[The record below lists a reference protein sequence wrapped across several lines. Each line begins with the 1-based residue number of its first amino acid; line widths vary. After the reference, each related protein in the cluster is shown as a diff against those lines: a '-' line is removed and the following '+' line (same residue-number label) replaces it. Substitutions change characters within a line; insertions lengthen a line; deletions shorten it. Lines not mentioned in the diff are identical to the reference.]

1 MTPLTAPASIPAP
14 ATPRPLQTASWILD
28 PTGYMRTNRRRF
40 GDLFRV
46 ALTPGE
52 SSRTLMVS
60 EPKALQQMLSSDSGR
75 SFSAPGDVNELLVTL
90 LGRQSVILLSGQAHR
105 QRRQLVMPHFHGEI
119 LAGYERAMETI
130 TQEEL
135 GSWPAGDV
143 RSVRSVMQTITLR
156 IILQVV
162 FGLERGERAVAL
174 RHLLSRRLEMTATPL
189 TSAVF
194 FLPWLQRDFGPWSLG
209 ARINRLAEAT
219 DALLFEEIRERR
231 NGPCGGSDM
240 LSLLLQARDEQG
252 QGLTDQELR
261 DELITLLV
269 AGHETTA
276 TALTTAFYW
285 LHRPDRPEPLQTLR
299 EELDGLEPGAGA
311 DALVRLPYLGAVTQE
326 ALRIHPV
333 AMLTFPRRVEVPLE
347 CCGYRLEPGD
357 LVMGSIYLL
366 HQREDLYPQ
375 PECFRPERFLERQ
388 YSPYEYMPFG
398 GGVRRCIGTGLA
410 RHELRVVLG
419 TLMRQDRFRLCNRR
433 PVPQARRGVT
443 LGHGAPVLL
452 RRERPS

>member
-105 QRRQLVMPHFHGEI
+105 QRRQLVMPHFHGDI

-135 GSWPAGDV
+135 GFWPVGDV

-194 FLPWLQRDFGPWSLG
+194 FLVVNTSKLPVYASLG
-209 ARINRLAEAT
+209 MIRWPYLQAFL
-219 DALLFEEIRERR
+219 LLFPLVFVGAFAGRR
-231 NGPCGGSDM
+231 FFAWIPQRAFHLAVLALTAAASA
-240 LSLLLQARDEQG
+240 SLLL
-252 QGLTDQELR
+252 
-261 DELITLLV
+261 
-269 AGHETTA
+269 
-276 TALTTAFYW
+276 F
-285 LHRPDRPEPLQTLR
+285 
-299 EELDGLEPGAGA
+299 
-311 DALVRLPYLGAVTQE
+311 
-326 ALRIHPV
+326 
-333 AMLTFPRRVEVPLE
+333 
-347 CCGYRLEPGD
+347 
-357 LVMGSIYLL
+357 
-366 HQREDLYPQ
+366 
-375 PECFRPERFLERQ
+375 
-388 YSPYEYMPFG
+388 
-398 GGVRRCIGTGLA
+398 
-410 RHELRVVLG
+410 
-419 TLMRQDRFRLCNRR
+419 
-433 PVPQARRGVT
+433 
-443 LGHGAPVLL
+443 
-452 RRERPS
+452 

>member
-1 MTPLTAPASIPAP
+1 MTAPPSIPAP

-28 PTGYMRTNRRRF
+28 PTGYMRTNRKRF
-40 GDLFRV
+40 GDLFQV
-46 ALTPGE
+46 SLTPTE
-52 SSRTLMVS
+52 SARTLMVS
-60 EPKALQQMLSSDSGR
+60 EPKAMQQMLSSDSGR
-75 SFSAPGDVNELLVTL
+75 SFSAPGDVNELLVSL

-105 QRRQLVMPHFHGEI
+105 QRRQLVMPHFHGDI
-119 LAGYERAMETI
+119 LASYERAIEAI
-130 TQEEL
+130 TLEEL
-135 GSWPAGDV
+135 ESWRVGEV
-143 RSVRSVMQTITLR
+143 RSVRTMMQAITLR

-162 FGLERGERAVAL
+162 FGLEGGERSATL
-174 RHLLSRRLEMTATPL
+174 RRLLSRRLEMTATPL

-194 FLPWLQRDFGPWSLG
+194 FLPWLQKDFGPWSLG
-209 ARINRLAEAT
+209 ARIRRLAEAT

-231 NGPCGGSDM
+231 NSPCEGSDV

-276 TALTTAFYW
+276 TALTSALYW
-285 LHRPDRPEPLQTLR
+285 LHLPDRPEPLQRLR
-299 EELDGLEPGAGA
+299 EELDGLDAGA
-311 DALVRLPYLGAVTQE
+311 AAAALVGLPYLGAVTQE

-366 HQREDLYPQ
+366 HQREDLYPE
-375 PECFRPERFLERQ
+375 PERFRPERFLERQ
-388 YSPYEYMPFG
+388 YTPYEFMPFG

-419 TLMRQDRFRLCNRR
+419 TLLRHEHFSLCNRR

-452 RRERPS
+452 RREQPS